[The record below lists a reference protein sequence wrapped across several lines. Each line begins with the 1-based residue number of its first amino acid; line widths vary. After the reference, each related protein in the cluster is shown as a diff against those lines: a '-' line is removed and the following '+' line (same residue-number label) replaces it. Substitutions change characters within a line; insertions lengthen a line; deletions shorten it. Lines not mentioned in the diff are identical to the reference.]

1 VKLKNS
7 GLIKA
12 ICINNCLII
21 IGIYVITSTAETHAG
36 MKNNTIFPFDTL
48 LNIACPGAGGN
59 DSCPINIS
67 RYSAI
72 IYFHCFGG
80 YAICPE
86 NDYCDFLLPKEPLD
100 STSSHL
106 IESPIDDYCQPHNS
120 IHNKNIQYLVK
131 NDSLTLFMAVD
142 SVYGAVSTPKK
153 IILVE
158 FDTVSF
164 LSKTAVIPFNKNNG
178 SQKMPGIIQSSKIQY
193 FDILGRILPSNVFNR
208 NQGLFANKLIITNNR
223 QILFKLK

>member
-1 VKLKNS
+1 MNS
-7 GLIKA
+7 NKSDIIKTA
-12 ICINNCLII
+12 WNCLII
-21 IGIYVITSTAETHAG
+21 IGLSAIIFTFEIHAKGNLAKNST
-36 MKNNTIFPFDTL
+36 FPFDTTL
-48 LNIACPGAGGN
+48 SICNGGTGGR

-67 RYSAI
+67 RYSTTI
-72 IYFHCFGG
+72 FFECSGG
-80 YAICPE
+80 YVMCPE

-100 STSSHL
+100 STSHL
-106 IESPIDDYCQPHNS
+106 IQTPIDDYCQPHNS

-164 LSKTAVIPFNKNNG
+164 LSKTAVTPEGKNSG
-178 SQKMPGIIQSSKIQY
+178 SRNRSGIIQSSKIQY
-193 FDILGRILPSNVFNR
+193 FDILGRILPNNVFNG
-208 NQGLFANKLIITNNR
+208 NQGLFADKLIITNCR
-223 QILFKLK
+223 RVLFK